1 MQNPAGQTPNPTGS
15 CLSSGAY
22 DEIIWNPKGLGS
34 PASLAVSCSTYNL
47 CLGLALLHAYPFL
60 QQMPHVPASPTS
72 LGLYL
77 TLSVIFTTLQN
88 ISSEPPYSDSEPD
101 THCLAPVTFR
111 NLGTSYHS
119 HLILVS
125 FMPMKQ
131 CIMLPSS
138 AATDVVQLLWI
149 TLSPCAGRRK
159 CSPSSVSCGV
169 LEEEPPATAPSP

>member
-1 MQNPAGQTPNPTGS
+1 M
-15 CLSSGAY
+15 SSGAC
-22 DEIIWNPKGLGS
+22 DEIIWNPKALGS

-47 CLGLALLHAYPFL
+47 CLGLALLHACPFL
-60 QQMPHVPASPTS
+60 QQMPHVPGISNI

-88 ISSEPPYSDSEPD
+88 IPSEPPYSDSEPD

-119 HLILVS
+119 LAS
-125 FMPMKQ
+125 FMPMKL

-159 CSPSSVSCGV
+159 CFPSSVSCGV
-169 LEEEPPATAPSP
+169 LEEEPPATASSP